1 MCLFNLRYSLHSYQV
16 LSGRHRPRD
25 SQLIN
30 MTAWLLALTSIQS
43 HYLSFSSPSPLQCL
57 FHSPLDGLVSFV
69 RVDHR
74 ARRQT
79 RPTLKLPSI
88 NNLNPNYKPW
98 WRRFAI
104 LACTIGRSATLKVP
118 SHGRTCSL
126 HGTCSALRFRP
137 KPDASSFDPL
147 CCSCH

>member
-1 MCLFNLRYSLHSYQV
+1 
-16 LSGRHRPRD
+16 
-25 SQLIN
+25 

-43 HYLSFSSPSPLQCL
+43 QYLSFSSPSPLQCL

-137 KPDASSFDPL
+137 KTRCIIIRSAVLQLSLIFGS
-147 CCSCH
+147 CSQHLSVTIVS